1 LPELPADS
9 DIKKKPSKDV
19 FDKKMRELDRKAE
32 EYKITI
38 EENRYKKR
46 QVYEGGKVEG
56 SNVTYRDL
64 ITSNIDEV
72 KKFRDTK

>member
-1 LPELPADS
+1 
-9 DIKKKPSKDV
+9 
-19 FDKKMRELDRKAE
+19 MRELDRKAE
-32 EYKITI
+32 EFKITI

-64 ITSNIDEV
+64 ITTNIDEV